1 MAETLLAIGVGT
13 AGASG
18 TAAGATLFGST
29 AAFSA
34 LTMAPTLLSVGGS
47 IAGGFQGAAVSKMQT
62 RQAELA
68 AKQEE
73 LKGRETA
80 ATIRRQLNASLA
92 SQNAIFAARGIA
104 PGGTTQTISNE
115 SSSQAARDIEIARF
129 GAAQS
134 AGALRSQAQQYQVEG
149 SAKKLSGFADAGKS
163 FYSLVK

>member
-1 MAETLLAIGVGT
+1 MAAAAIP
-13 AGASG
+13 AIFS
-18 TAAGATLFGST
+18 AAGATATGAAITGSSLFAALPSIGTVLSAGS
-29 AAFSA
+29 AISSI
-34 LTMAPTLLSVGGS
+34 MGGQ
-47 IAGGFQGAAVSKMQT
+47 QGAAVSKMQA

-104 PGGTTQTISNE
+104 PGGTTQTLVNE
-115 SSSQAARDIEIARF
+115 SSSAAARDIEIARF
-129 GAAQS
+129 GASQS
-134 AGALRSQAQQYQVEG
+134 ASALRSQAQQYQVEG

>member
-1 MAETLLAIGVGT
+1 MAETLLASTVM
-13 AGASG
+13 
-18 TAAGATLFGST
+18 TAAEAATAT
-29 AAFSA
+29 AALPSIGTVLSAGSAFS
-34 LTMAPTLLSVGGS
+34 S
-47 IAGGFQGAAVSKMQT
+47 ISGGFQGAAVSKMQA

-92 SQNAIFAARGIA
+92 AQNAIFAARGIA
-104 PGGTTQTISNE
+104 PGGTTQTLVNE

-129 GAAQS
+129 GATQS
-134 AGALRSQAQQYQVEG
+134 AGALRSQSQQYQIEG
-149 SAKKLSGFADAGKS
+149 KAKKLAGFADAGKS